1 MYLNIDQNSGTPV
14 YMQITE
20 QIKKAISIGIFEVGK
35 PIPTIREIALQ
46 LRINPN
52 TVAKAIR
59 ELEREGILKTFVG
72 KGSFVSENSLNVT
85 KKDKEEKAMKVIE
98 QFIKDIKWLEMDR
111 ESVINLIQ
119 ENWDKLAEKKEYV

>member
-1 MYLNIDQNSGTPV
+1 MYLQIDPNDNNPI
-14 YMQITE
+14 YIQIIE
-20 QIKKAISIGIFEVGK
+20 QIKKAIGLGIFEVGK

-72 KGSFVSENSLNVT
+72 KGSFVTENSVNIT
-85 KKDKEEKAMKVIE
+85 NKNDEEKVMKLIE
-98 QFIKDIKWLEMDR
+98 QFIKDIQWLNIDKDKAIIM
-111 ESVINLIQ
+111 IQ
-119 ENWDKLAEKKEYV
+119 ENWEKLESKKDV

>member
-1 MYLNIDQNSGTPV
+1 MYLSIDQSSGTPV
-14 YMQITE
+14 YIQITE
-20 QIKKAISIGIFEVGK
+20 QIKKAISIGVFEVGK

-72 KGSFVSENSLNVT
+72 KGSFVTENSLNIT
-85 KKDKEEKAMKVIE
+85 KKDKEEQALKVVE
-98 QFIKDIKWLEMDR
+98 QFIKDIKWINLDKET
-111 ESVINLIQ
+111 VINMIQ
-119 ENWDKLAEKKEYV
+119 ENWDKLSENK